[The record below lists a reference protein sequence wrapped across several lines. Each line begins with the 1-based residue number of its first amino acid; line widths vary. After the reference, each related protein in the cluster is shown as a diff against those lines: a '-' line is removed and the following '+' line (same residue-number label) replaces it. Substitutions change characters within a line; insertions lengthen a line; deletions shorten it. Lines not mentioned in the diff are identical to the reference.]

1 MLNRYFKHPQNKILK
16 IFLAYL
22 FLYFKSVFKNILFYF
37 IFFLFQNNFFYVFI
51 LFIYTNIL
59 KKIKNII
66 LI

>member
-51 LFIYTNIL
+51 LFIYTNIFL
-59 KKIKNII
+59 KNKNII